1 MSVGASVAIG
11 GLGQSAGR
19 QRLLKKFCS
28 IVILSEEEGRRL
40 LSSASSEV
48 VEVID
53 GAYNPRNYGYV
64 FVADSMHFY
73 FECRNKIEIKKL
85 VEVNNIFL
93 PK

>member
-1 MSVGASVAIG
+1 MTAGMSSIG
-11 GLGQSAGR
+11 RHLANQ
-19 QRLLKKFCS
+19 LVLKKTCS
-28 IVILSEEEGRRL
+28 YVKLSEEEGRRL

-73 FECRNKIEIKKL
+73 FECRNKIEIKKF